1 MAGVRRVRV
10 FVSSLGAS
18 EAERRGVISV
28 VERLN
33 RALAGSVRFAVES
46 CESSQPP
53 APIEPSVYDIA
64 IGIVGARS
72 DSELAAVLPRAPD
85 LALFQER
92 AAAQGANDPAPP
104 QRQSELLKR
113 LIERAAGTG
122 TGQARA
128 SIHEFA
134 TTEEL
139 EVRIEQLL
147 RGWVAT
153 HIDTAPARA
162 VPARPPRR
170 RTVALAAV
178 AALAFA
184 AAAVAA
190 YRWLEAQRALGEAEA
205 TVADL
210 AAMTAETVQ
219 PHAQLDSVDALLA
232 RVRDAVQQLAARS
245 DDAEIVERRARARL
259 LLAEIDLE
267 RGRIEEALTNANAA
281 FQSVQPLAE
290 AGGLEARHL
299 RARAERLLGVIDW
312 ELTGNAEAHL
322 RFDRGITELADL
334 LKRGV
339 DPKISWRWMRSLAD
353 LHQSMGEVLLFRFDK
368 PREALESF
376 DKARELRLLL
386 LQLGYSSPSFQRD
399 LAWIT
404 SRRGDVE
411 YRLGNDDTAASLYV
425 EARDRLEALKES
437 IWEDLKWVTD
447 LGVISTNIG
456 MIKRRQKRFSE
467 AETIFARAEQLLTTV
482 HNRDPKNLNRALT
495 LNWTRYLRAENLFR
509 WALTS
514 NDRIRLVAVRDQVKS
529 IIEFN
534 GRIAALG
541 TPGRRALHNAARE
554 TALLSA
560 IDATLR
566 QLNGNFEGAA
576 AGYSEAAE
584 AIAKTY
590 LHDARNMPWPD
601 LLRENIE
608 YLEWA
613 GIAYAKAQKAPEA
626 EQLFK
631 RALGMLAEYRSMLE
645 PTVVDEFQKR
655 IEGRL

>member
-10 FVSSLGAS
+10 FVSSLGAL
-18 EAERRGVISV
+18 EVERRGAIAV
-28 VERLN
+28 VERFD
-33 RALAGSVRFAVES
+33 RACAGSVRFEVES
-46 CESSQPP
+46 GESVQPP
-53 APIEPSVYDIA
+53 APVAPSAYDIA
-64 IGIVGARS
+64 IGILGTQPDR
-72 DSELAAVLPRAPD
+72 ELPALPRAAEV
-85 LALFQER
+85 ALFRKR
-92 AAAQGANDPAPP
+92 AAAGKADDPPP
-104 QRQSELLKR
+104 PNLRSELLQR
-113 LIERAAGTG
+113 LIAQGVGAD
-122 TGQARA
+122 TGQFRA
-128 SIHEFA
+128 TVLDFA
-134 TTEEL
+134 TAEEL
-139 EVRIEQLL
+139 QAQIEKLL

-153 HIDTAPARA
+153 HFDTAPAA
-162 VPARPPRR
+162 VPARPRR
-170 RTVALAAV
+170 RVAALAAV

-184 AAAVAA
+184 AAAAVAA
-190 YRWLEAQRALGEAEA
+190 YRWREAQQALGDAEA
-205 TVADL
+205 AVAEL
-210 AAMTAETVQ
+210 VAITAETVQ
-219 PHAQLDSVDALLA
+219 PHAQLDSVDALLG
-232 RVRDAVQQLAARS
+232 RVRDALRKPAARS
-245 DDAEIVERRARARL
+245 DDAEIVQRRAGAHL
-259 LLAEIDLE
+259 LLAEIDLD
-267 RGRIEEALTNANAA
+267 RGRIEEALAHAKAA
-281 FQSVQPLAE
+281 SESVQPLAE
-290 AGGLEARHL
+290 AGNLEARHL
-299 RARAERLLGVIDW
+299 RARAERVLGAIDC
-312 ELTGNAEAHL
+312 ELTGNAGAHQ
-322 RFDRGITELADL
+322 RFDRGIAELTDL
-334 LKRGV
+334 LQRGV
-339 DPKISWRWMRSLAD
+339 DPKISWRWMRSLAE

-368 PREALESF
+368 PHQALESF

-386 LQLGYSSPSFQRD
+386 LQLGYSGPSFQRD

-411 YRLGNDDTAASLYV
+411 YRLGHDETAAGLYV
-425 EARDRLEALKES
+425 EARDRLEGLKEG
-437 IWEDLKWVTD
+437 IWEDLKWVVD
-447 LGVISTNIG
+447 LGVIDTNIA

-482 HNRDPKNLNRALT
+482 HNRDPKHLNRALT

-509 WALTS
+509 WALAA
-514 NDRIRLVAVRDQVKS
+514 NDRIRLVAVRNQIKS

-534 GRIAALG
+534 GRIVALG
-541 TPGRRALHNAARE
+541 APGRRALHNAARE

-590 LHDARNMPWPD
+590 LPDARNMPWPD

-631 RALGMLAEYRSMLE
+631 RALSMLAEYRSMLE

-655 IEGRL
+655 IEARF

>member
-1 MAGVRRVRV
+1 
-10 FVSSLGAS
+10 LGT
-18 EAERRGVISV
+18 
-28 VERLN
+28 
-33 RALAGSVRFAVES
+33 
-46 CESSQPP
+46 QP
-53 APIEPSVYDIA
+53 
-64 IGIVGARS
+64 
-72 DSELAAVLPRAPD
+72 DSELPTTLPRAPEV
-85 LALFQER
+85 ALLKKR
-92 AAAQGANDPAPP
+92 AAAGKANDPPP
-104 QRQSELLKR
+104 PDLRSELLKR
-113 LIERAAGTG
+113 LIAQGACAD
-122 TGQARA
+122 TGQFRA
-128 SIHEFA
+128 TVLDFA
-134 TTEEL
+134 TAEEL
-139 EVRIEQLL
+139 QAQIEKLL

-153 HIDTAPARA
+153 HVDTAPAA

-170 RTVALAAV
+170 AAALAAI

-184 AAAVAA
+184 AATAVAA
-190 YRWLEAQRALGEAEA
+190 YRWREAQQALGDAEA
-205 TVADL
+205 MVAEL
-210 AAMTAETVQ
+210 AAIAAEAVQ

-232 RVRDAVQQLAARS
+232 RVRDAVRKPAARS
-245 DDAEIVERRARARL
+245 DDADIVLRRALANL

-267 RGRIEEALTNANAA
+267 RGRIEAALTNANAA
-281 FQSVQPLAE
+281 FESVQPLAE
-290 AGGLEARHL
+290 AGNLEARHL
-299 RARAERLLGVIDW
+299 RARAERLIGAIDW
-312 ELTGNAEAHL
+312 ELTGNAESHQ
-322 RFDRGITELADL
+322 RFDRGIAELTDL

-376 DKARELRLLL
+376 DKARGLRLLL
-386 LQLGYSSPSFQRD
+386 LQLGYSGPSFQRD

-411 YRLGNDDTAASLYV
+411 YRLGNDETAAGLYV
-425 EARDRLEALKES
+425 EARDRLDGLKEG
-437 IWEDLKWVTD
+437 IWGDLKWVVD
-447 LGVISTNIG
+447 LGVIDTNIG

-467 AETIFARAEQLLTTV
+467 AEAIFARAEQLLTTV
-482 HNRDPKNLNRALT
+482 HNRDPKNLNRAIT

-529 IIEFN
+529 IIAFN

-541 TPGRRALHNAARE
+541 APRRRALHNAARE

-590 LHDARNMPWPD
+590 LPDARHMPWPD

-613 GIAYAKAQKAPEA
+613 GIAYARAQKAPEA
-626 EQLFK
+626 AQLFK
-631 RALGMLAEYRSMLE
+631 RALSMLAEYHSMLA

-655 IEGRL
+655 IEARF